1 MAVNNA
7 PVCGINGQDKELGA
21 FSVILVASAIYGD
34 AIKSN
39 VLWVRSF
46 CRIDQAQCTEE
57 AKPEHEAAAAVL
69 RRALLP
75 HIARAEVAALIFQW
89 RTNPHLKYHLFR
101 SSGVK
106 LVLKCRDNYS
116 EDGRNTQK
124 NVPEVVKESVCA
136 RARAMSTNSPQSA
149 PVWRMFRDENYCCN
163 ASRAFLTLKVC
174 R

>member
-1 MAVNNA
+1 M
-7 PVCGINGQDKELGA
+7 
-21 FSVILVASAIYGD
+21 ASAICGD

-39 VLWVRSF
+39 VLWGRSF
-46 CRIDQAQCTEE
+46 CRIDRARRTEE

-75 HIARAEVAALIFQW
+75 RIARAEVAALIVQW

-116 EDGRNTQK
+116 GDRRNTQK
-124 NVPEVVKESVCA
+124 NVPEVVKEYVCA
-136 RARAMSTNSPQSA
+136 RECHVHDREPSLAAKSPA
-149 PVWRMFRDENYCCN
+149 LENVPC
-163 ASRAFLTLKVC
+163 
-174 R
+174 

>member
-1 MAVNNA
+1 M
-7 PVCGINGQDKELGA
+7 
-21 FSVILVASAIYGD
+21 ASAICGD

-39 VLWVRSF
+39 VLWGRSF
-46 CRIDQAQCTEE
+46 CRIDRARRTEG
-57 AKPEHEAAAAVL
+57 AKPEHEAAAAAVL

-124 NVPEVVKESVCA
+124 KCAGSGQRVCVRES
-136 RARAMSTNSPQSA
+136 AMSTNSPQSA
-149 PVWRMFRDENYCCN
+149 PVWRMFRAEKLLLQCE
-163 ASRAFLTLKVC
+163 SRVSHFKGM
-174 R
+174 